1 MAGNMRPAWTI
12 DLFLRVRYKLAFLRK
27 WETGSHLPK
36 NISLIP
42 GKGDT
47 WLPEASLSILKL
59 VLAFRLLQYHKYQ
72 LHISKSMM
80 APSPSLLQTPSRS
93 QPSSAPTATHS
104 SIIAT
109 LAISLS
115 LPLASLSILFLL

>member
-36 NISLIP
+36 ENISLIS

-47 WLPEASLSILKL
+47 WLPEASLSISKP
-59 VLAFRLLQYHKYQ
+59 VLASRLLQ
-72 LHISKSMM
+72 
-80 APSPSLLQTPSRS
+80 
-93 QPSSAPTATHS
+93 
-104 SIIAT
+104 
-109 LAISLS
+109 
-115 LPLASLSILFLL
+115 